1 MLGNLWR
8 APARAQL
15 LGAFAV
21 RGRAIRTFASL
32 TLALVVG
39 LMVLGIYLIADE
51 FRNPLA
57 SQSIGLFAAA
67 FVLATAMTLLFDLT
81 QLFRNSAR
89 DSAADHAF
97 LLSSIDLSAGVRV
110 RTTYQPRDHRT
121 DLPYQ
126 RNYIDRVRVRA

>member
-1 MLGNLWR
+1 MLGNR
-8 APARAQL
+8 RRVFIHAQS

-32 TLALVVG
+32 ALVLATG
-39 LMVLGIYLIADE
+39 LLVLGVYLIADE

-67 FVLATAMTLLFDLT
+67 FVLATAMTLLVDLT
-81 QLFRNSAR
+81 QLFRNSSRNPAR
-89 DSAADHAF
+89 DPAF
-97 LLSSIDLSAGVRV
+97 LLSRVDSTARV
-110 RTTYQPRDHRT
+110 RQRARYHPREHRT